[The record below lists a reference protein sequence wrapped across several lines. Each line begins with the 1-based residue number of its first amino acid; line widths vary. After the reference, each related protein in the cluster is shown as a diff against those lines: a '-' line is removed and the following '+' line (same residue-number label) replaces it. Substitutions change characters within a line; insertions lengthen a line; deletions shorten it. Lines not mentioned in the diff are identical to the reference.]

1 MSIGSVRSEISP
13 SSLGSIQSDA
23 SSSAYALSAASAS
36 SSSSPSGSLY
46 LMKSNESDKDGD
58 KRIAKGKGKE
68 KDHNNSTS
76 HRFGSGWGLGSYF
89 PPSSTASTSTLTP
102 STVPSPLRS
111 EVISETV
118 VCKGHWIEL
127 KSVAGENRKGGY
139 KGEQELALL
148 EQQQGGW
155 DIGWTMRESGVDV
168 TFHVSF
174 VIHSGLILL
183 GNKECHAC
191 SDELR

>member
-139 KGEQELALL
+139 KGEQELFVGTTTRWLGYWL
-148 EQQQGGW
+148 DDEG
-155 DIGWTMRESGVDV
+155 IGSGCDV
-168 TFHVSF
+168 SCEFRYTFWLNPF
-174 VIHSGLILL
+174 G
-183 GNKECHAC
+183 E
-191 SDELR
+191 